1 MRSVGIIANPAAG
14 KDIRRLVA
22 FGSAIDNHEKVNI
35 VRRILM
41 GLDAMGV
48 ERVWLMPDTFPI
60 SLRAFEGLKG
70 HLGLEVSLLDM
81 PVEGTAEDSERA
93 ASLMAAAGTACIIT
107 LGGDGTNRAVA
118 KGCGPIPLIPISTGT
133 NNVFPR
139 LMEGTT
145 AGLAAG
151 VAAKEGISIQEYTIP
166 TPRLLVKRRGAVV
179 DMALIDVVVSNDLF
193 VGTRAIWEISRI
205 QEIFSSRGRP
215 SNVGFSSIVGC
226 FRPLDPERA
235 EGLHLLLGEEGRDGT
250 GQRVMAPIAPG
261 LIRAVSIHQAQA
273 LRMGEPLQI
282 SHYPC
287 TLALDGER
295 EIFAGGEQAVEVE
308 LTPDGPFV
316 LDHERILEHAAR
328 EGLFQVEG

>member
-1 MRSVGIIANPAAG
+1 
-14 KDIRRLVA
+14 
-22 FGSAIDNHEKVNI
+22 
-35 VRRILM
+35 
-41 GLDAMGV
+41 
-48 ERVWLMPDTFPI
+48 
-60 SLRAFEGLKG
+60 
-70 HLGLEVSLLDM
+70 
-81 PVEGTAEDSERA
+81 
-93 ASLMAAAGTACIIT
+93 
-107 LGGDGTNRAVA
+107 
-118 KGCGPIPLIPISTGT
+118 
-133 NNVFPR
+133 
-139 LMEGTT
+139 MEGTT

-250 GQRVMAPIAPG
+250 GQKVMAPIAPG